1 MYRLHFALLE
11 FRTFFVGFVLT
22 FLFVVFGRFLYYFWG
37 VDDSFHSVRGCLMIL
52 IFRVKAFVDNLWRD
66 TIIFFTNRLRV
77 DGSQRFAIFIQCIA
91 HSVVRWAF
99 ASRSPKSY
107 AG

>member
-66 TIIFFTNRLRV
+66 TIIFLQI
-77 DGSQRFAIFIQCIA
+77 GSELMAR
-91 HSVVRWAF
+91 SVSQSSFSA
-99 ASRSPKSY
+99 
-107 AG
+107 